1 MTTEQST
8 RDRITQHLA
17 NWSQGMDA
25 GQSALVVGE
34 YISDSLDAYAEAVR
48 AAERVR
54 LIGNVDIERAS
65 DRREYLLRHAIPCV
79 IADSFRG
86 DFAEM
91 VGKEVE
97 ARWRE
102 LFAKRGLTEDTAR

>member
-1 MTTEQST
+1 MTDHETTTEAEA
-8 RDRITQHLA
+8 RRVLFEFYA
-17 NWSQGMDA
+17 PN
-25 GQSALVVGE
+25 
-34 YISDSLDAYAEAVR
+34 DSERWDGFEKRMDAYAEAVR
-48 AAERVR
+48 AAERAR
-54 LIGNVDIERAS
+54 LIGDVDIERAS
-65 DRREYLLRHAIPCV
+65 DRREYLLRHAVPCV
-79 IADSFRG
+79 IVDSFWG